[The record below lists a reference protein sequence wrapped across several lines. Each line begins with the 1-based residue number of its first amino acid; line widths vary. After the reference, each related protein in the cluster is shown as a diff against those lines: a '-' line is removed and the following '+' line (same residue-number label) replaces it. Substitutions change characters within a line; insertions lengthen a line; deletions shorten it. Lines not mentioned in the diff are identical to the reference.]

1 MIYLI
6 YGEEFFLARRY
17 TSILIKES
25 NIDNIINL
33 DYEEDKIDRLYEE
46 VMYND
51 IFGNKKL
58 IILSNFSFKNINKDE
73 EEMFNKIID
82 NIDDKVLIIKCE
94 EKINE
99 KNSLFK
105 KIKSNNNAV
114 YFGKLDRFKLADKI
128 KEIFNEEGFKVNSDI
143 CSKIIN
149 RCGYNNYS
157 SDNGYIFNEV
167 MKLIA
172 YKYGENSI
180 TNSDVESIISKNM
193 ENEIFNFCNIVIS
206 KNKEKI
212 FNEFKIIKELII
224 DPYFIINTLSKQYR
238 TLLQIK
244 ILSKEFNN
252 DDIARELGVNK
263 YMVSAQMNYINLYS
277 NKEVMNILHKLYLID
292 IDMKSSSVDGYKV
305 IENFLLNI

>member
-6 YGEEFFLARRY
+6 YGDEFFLARRY

-58 IILSNFSFKNINKDE
+58 IILSNFSFKDINKDE
-73 EEMFNKIID
+73 EDMFNKIID
-82 NIDDKVLIIKCE
+82 NISDKVLIIKCE
-94 EKINE
+94 EKISE
-99 KNSLFK
+99 KNNLFMK
-105 KIKSNNNAV
+105 MKSNNNV
-114 YFGKLDRFKLADKI
+114 MYFGKLDRFKLADKI
-128 KEIFNEEGFKVNSDI
+128 KEIFNEEGYKVNIDL
-143 CSKIIN
+143 CNKIIN

-167 MKLIA
+167 MKLIT
-172 YKYGENSI
+172 YKYGCDSI
-180 TNSDVESIISKNM
+180 SISDVENIISKNM

-206 KNKEKI
+206 KNREKI

-224 DPYFIINTLSKQYR
+224 DPYFIINTLAKQYR

-244 ILSKEFNN
+244 ILSKNMNN
-252 DDIARELGVNK
+252 DEIAKELLVNK
-263 YMVSAQMNYINLYS
+263 YMVNAQSSYINLYGD
-277 NKEVMNILHKLYLID
+277 KEVMEILHKLYLID
-292 IDMKSSSVDGYKV
+292 VDMKSSSVDGYKV